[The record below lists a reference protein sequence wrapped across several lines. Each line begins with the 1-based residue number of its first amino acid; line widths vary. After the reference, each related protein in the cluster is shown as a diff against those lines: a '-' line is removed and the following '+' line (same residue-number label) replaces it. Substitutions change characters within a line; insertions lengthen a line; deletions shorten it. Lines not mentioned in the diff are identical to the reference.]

1 MKTLNG
7 KYNILIVDDNEEL
20 ANLIRLLLRQNGF
33 KAKFVTDSEL
43 ALKKIKQD
51 KPEIVILDLIMP
63 STDGLRLCRQ
73 IKSNHDTSKTKV
85 IIYTGKKYESD
96 RRKAFN
102 LGADAFITKPAR
114 AHLLLGKVRELLQP
128 IHEQVYQN

>member
-7 KYNILIVDDNEEL
+7 RYDILIVDDNEEL
-20 ANLIRLLLRQNGF
+20 ANLIKLLFKQNGF
-33 KAKFVTDSEL
+33 KAEYVTDSDL

-63 STDGLRLCRQ
+63 LTDGLRLCRE
-73 IKSNHDTSKTKV
+73 IKSAHDTSNTKV

-114 AHLLLGKVRELLQP
+114 AHLLLGKVKELLQP
-128 IHEQVYQN
+128 VHEQVYQD